1 MVPFV
6 VSGGNRERKERINS
20 RWDPVEVFLA
30 IRLKTNKA
38 ERLRIKRI

>member
-6 VSGGNRERKERINS
+6 VSGGNRERKERINPRS
-20 RWDPVEVFLA
+20 DPIEVFLA

-38 ERLRIKRI
+38 DKADG